1 VKHKTKTP
9 VITTF
14 FIIILLASFQ
24 FAQSDGSSQNKKVPQ
39 HDAAAIVK
47 LVTVRVLD
55 QDGQP
60 VTNLKKEN
68 FVLYDNGKQK
78 TITEFELHTL
88 SDEGI
93 KAGPSEEAPDSSQ
106 SIEGMNRRLFMFLD
120 IQGSD
125 VSGIA
130 NAKKAALHFVD
141 TQLKPDDE
149 VGILSFSPT
158 QGFTIQTY
166 LTTDH
171 KKIHKEIERIKD
183 IEVKPSPS
191 LLSGGE
197 LNDSVEGERGSS
209 RRDSTAVDAMATS
222 NRGSTVG
229 DESTFLSANSTLA
242 VPGSRMGHRTD
253 FLPHMYDL
261 TQALKYIP
269 GNKSL
274 IVFTSRNLGPHST
287 ALGREFANASTPVY
301 VVNTQN
307 WIRVGVLSLSVKK
320 KHIWTEHPLQDLAFA
335 SGGKYF
341 ADIEDSESISRD
353 IQFLSGNFY
362 VLGYYI
368 NEEWD
373 GKYHQIKVEVNRPD
387 LQVLSQHGYFNPKPF
402 SELSE
407 LEKKLHL
414 FDLLFADK
422 HTSSHFLDIPVEP
435 LFFTGEKDLNCF
447 LLAQIMVNEKI
458 GIPASQVEIFFI
470 LFDEKNE
477 VVNEMNGEI
486 DFAPF
491 DDKILIPYFTSNL
504 PPGKYECRIAA
515 RDKET
520 GQSLAGNTTFEVP
533 DNSRTEMVL
542 SSPLL
547 FAAGQESHIF
557 IFSKKNKKKEKD
569 QELTLGKIYRY
580 LPKNHC
586 LVVRDIGPE
595 TKKLLAVIP
604 AAYTLAGPADI
615 ELLLR
620 LIPSPFGETLE
631 LPQRIIDIHTIDKN
645 KNIIVVE
652 ICLPDLEPGKYE
664 LEIEA
669 VEKNRSLKSSTRRS
683 IVIF

>member
-1 VKHKTKTP
+1 V
-9 VITTF
+9 TT
-14 FIIILLASFQ
+14 
-24 FAQSDGSSQNKKVPQ
+24 
-39 HDAAAIVK
+39 
-47 LVTVRVLD
+47 
-55 QDGQP
+55 
-60 VTNLKKEN
+60 LKREN
-68 FVLYDNGKQK
+68 FVLYDNGKQR

-88 SDEGI
+88 SEEGKKI
-93 KAGPSEEAPDSSQ
+93 GSLEEAPNSAK
-106 SIEGMNRRLFMFLD
+106 SIKGMNRRLFMFLD

-130 NAKKAALHFVD
+130 DAKKAALHFVD
-141 TQLKPDDE
+141 NQLKPDDE
-149 VGILSFSPT
+149 VGIISFSPT
-158 QGFTIQTY
+158 QGFTIQAY

-171 KKIHKEIERIKD
+171 KKIHKEIEGIKD

-197 LNDSVEGERGSS
+197 LDDSVEGERG
-209 RRDSTAVDAMATS
+209 RRDSTSVDAMATS
-222 NRGSTVG
+222 GRGSTVG

-253 FLPHMYDL
+253 FLLHMYDL

-274 IVFTSRNLGPHST
+274 IIFTSRNLGPNSA
-287 ALGREFANASTPVY
+287 ALGKEFANANTPVY

-341 ADIEDSESISRD
+341 ADIEKSESISQD
-353 IQFLSGNFY
+353 IQSLSGNFY

-407 LEKKLHL
+407 LENKLHL
-414 FDLLFADK
+414 FDLLFADR
-422 HTSSHFLDIPVEP
+422 HTSFQFLDIPVEP
-435 LFFTGEKDLNCF
+435 LFFTGEKDFNCF
-447 LLAQIMVNEKI
+447 LLSQIIVNEKI

-486 DFAPF
+486 DLTPF
-491 DDKILIPYFTSNL
+491 DNKILIPYFTSNL

-515 RDKET
+515 RDKKT
-520 GQSLAGNTTFEVP
+520 GQSLAGKTTFNVP
-533 DNSRTEMVL
+533 NDSISEMAL

-547 FAAGQESHIF
+547 FAAGPESHIF
-557 IFSKKNKKKEKD
+557 IFSKKTKGKEKD
-569 QELTLGKIYRY
+569 KELTLGKIYHY
-580 LPKNHC
+580 LPKNHS

-595 TKKLLAVIP
+595 TEKLLAVLPI
-604 AAYTLAGPADI
+604 AYTLAGPADI
-615 ELLLR
+615 ELILR
-620 LIPSPFGETLE
+620 LIPSPSGETIA
-631 LPQRIIDIHTIDKN
+631 LPMRIIDIHTINKD
-645 KNIIVVE
+645 KNIILVE
-652 ICLPDLEPGKYE
+652 ISLSDLKPGEYE
-664 LEIEA
+664 LEID
-669 VEKNRSLKSSTRRS
+669 VFEKKRSLKSSTQRS